1 MSMRRERKDKVMN
14 KKINDY
20 YVLLALDEDSA
31 TEVRVFKM
39 LDKKFNLP
47 YKVFYPHLTL
57 GHFPNAS
64 KRVLLKTI
72 RKLSKQNDT
81 INIDFNDVKLLN
93 GNLIALTLD
102 KQEVLEGMYDK
113 LHQSI
118 PFEADIWT
126 SPTSGK
132 FIPHVSI
139 YFSQSMDLTEMYDY
153 IKKSFVPFSGKLVA
167 IELSLFDGKTYT
179 IVKRFPIKKR
189 FF

>member
-1 MSMRRERKDKVMN
+1 MS
-14 KKINDY
+14 KKTNDY

-31 TEVRVFKM
+31 TQVRAFKM

-57 GHFPNAS
+57 GHFPSAN
-64 KRVLLKTI
+64 KKGLLKVI
-72 RKLSKQNDT
+72 KKLSKQTDAFE
-81 INIDFNDVKLLN
+81 IDFNGVELLN
-93 GNLIALTLD
+93 GNLVALTLN
-102 KQEVLEGMYDK
+102 KHKVLQSIYQE
-113 LHQSI
+113 LHDSI

-126 SPTSGK
+126 SPDSGK

-139 YFSQSMDLTEMYDY
+139 YFSQSMDLNEMYQY
-153 IKKSFVPFSGKLVA
+153 IKKSFIPFSGRLVA

-189 FF
+189 LF

>member
-1 MSMRRERKDKVMN
+1 MS
-14 KKINDY
+14 KKTNDY

-31 TEVRVFKM
+31 TQVRAFKM

-57 GHFPNAS
+57 GHFPSAN
-64 KRVLLKTI
+64 KKGLLKVI
-72 RKLSKQNDT
+72 KKISKQTDAFE
-81 INIDFNDVKLLN
+81 IDFNGVELLN
-93 GNLIALTLD
+93 GNLVALTLN
-102 KQEVLEGMYDK
+102 KHKVLQSIYQE
-113 LHQSI
+113 LHDSI

-126 SPTSGK
+126 SPDSGK

-139 YFSQSMDLTEMYDY
+139 YFSQSMDLNEMYQY
-153 IKKSFVPFSGKLVA
+153 IKKSFIPFSGRLVA

-189 FF
+189 LF

>member
-1 MSMRRERKDKVMN
+1 MN
-14 KKINDY
+14 KMTNDY

-31 TEVRVFKM
+31 THVRAFKM

-64 KRVLLKTI
+64 KRHLLKTI
-72 RKLSKQNDT
+72 KKISKTNDP
-81 INIDFNDVKLLN
+81 IKIDFNDVQLLN
-93 GNLIALTLD
+93 GNLVALTLE
-102 KQEVLEGMYDK
+102 KHEALEGMYEK
-113 LHQSI
+113 LHTSV

-126 SPTSGK
+126 SPNSGK
-132 FIPHVSI
+132 FVPHVSI
-139 YFSQSMDLTEMYDY
+139 YFSKSMDLTEMYEY
-153 IKKSFVPFSGKLVA
+153 IKKSFTLFSGRLIA

-179 IVKRFPIKKR
+179 IVKRFPLKKR

>member
-1 MSMRRERKDKVMN
+1 MS
-14 KKINDY
+14 KKTNDY

-31 TEVRVFKM
+31 TQVRAFKM

-57 GHFPNAS
+57 GHFPSAN
-64 KRVLLKTI
+64 KKGLLKVI
-72 RKLSKQNDT
+72 KKLSKQTDAFE
-81 INIDFNDVKLLN
+81 IDFNGVELLN
-93 GNLIALTLD
+93 GNLVALTLN
-102 KQEVLEGMYDK
+102 KHKVLQSFYQE
-113 LHQSI
+113 LHDSI

-126 SPTSGK
+126 SPDSGK

-139 YFSQSMDLTEMYDY
+139 YFSQSMDLNEMYQY
-153 IKKSFVPFSGKLVA
+153 IKKSFIPFSGRLVA

-189 FF
+189 LF

>member
-1 MSMRRERKDKVMN
+1 MNRSNMN

-57 GHFPNAS
+57 GHFPNAN
-64 KRVLLKTI
+64 KRAMLKTI
-72 RKLSKQNDT
+72 RRLSKKVDD
-81 INIDFNDVKLLN
+81 IKIDFNDVKLLN
-93 GNLIALTLD
+93 GNLIALTLEQQD
-102 KQEVLEGMYDK
+102 VLDQMYKD
-113 LHQSI
+113 LHTSL

-126 SPTSGK
+126 SPASGK
-132 FIPHVSI
+132 YIPHVSI
-139 YFSQSMDLTEMYDY
+139 YFSQSMDLTEMYQY
-153 IKKSFVPFSGKLVA
+153 IKHSFTPFSGRLIA

-179 IVKRFPIKKR
+179 IVKRFPLKKR
-189 FF
+189 WF